1 MNTCLCASVYEG
13 ALEQAVSGCGSENYG
28 SSRDIGA
35 GMSLAA
41 GHAMMGNYI
50 YDSSETSQCLPGA
63 LLLELSE
70 PLYLMIA
77 PWNLE

>member
-35 GMSLAA
+35 GMSLAVWSCHSD
-41 GHAMMGNYI
+41 GQLHI
-50 YDSSETSQCLPGA
+50 R
-63 LLLELSE
+63 LL
-70 PLYLMIA
+70 
-77 PWNLE
+77 